1 MGLPPAPADTLG
13 RGRGRVVV
21 PNLKPKP
28 PAATARLTES
38 HNLSYAEV
46 RRDSQSAKVVFQSDQ
61 SKQYDGHRTIRP
73 LEHV

>member
-28 PAATARLTES
+28 PAARLTES

-61 SKQYDGHRTIRP
+61 SKQYDGHRAIRP